1 MFLVSRKVKWKKV
14 KNKKEKEKKTERG
27 SRLPV
32 IT

>member
-14 KNKKEKEKKTERG
+14 KNKKDKEKKTERG